1 MSYVSLCVTDSQLG
15 GIKNTDM
22 SLISSYLP
30 QVIEK
35 RERGKRGERRKFDG
49 SHRHKLSTGQRGE
62 NACGSGNAG
71 SIVIQEGN
79 GERNPGQLKR
89 RLGFQST

>member
-35 RERGKRGERRKFDG
+35 RERGKRGRRKLTVAIDTSYRPG
-49 SHRHKLSTGQRGE
+49 RGE